1 MLQSVYLTLFHQY
14 SVYLPVFIFLLFFP
28 FHILYSICVSW
39 KCRRT
44 SSPWQT
50 VGYLLVN
57 VSLAT
62 VNRFQQIELLKHST
76 LKKSYSRFIENKSKN
91 YAHFFRLYYP
101 LEYYTSL
108 GLIWDQP
115 PAARQQASTPDL
127 GRVDG
132 PRRAIFKQ
140 LSQMRMCGK

>member
-14 SVYLPVFIFLLFFP
+14 SVYLSVFIFLLFFP

-62 VNRFQQIELLKHST
+62 VNRFQQIVLKHST
-76 LKKSYSRFIENKSKN
+76 LKKVTVDSSKTNLKIMHISSAYIIHWNIIPQLDFKKINKQKTFLFL
-91 YAHFFRLYYP
+91 HFQHSN
-101 LEYYTSL
+101 T
-108 GLIWDQP
+108 GVI
-115 PAARQQASTPDL
+115 DL
-127 GRVDG
+127 D
-132 PRRAIFKQ
+132 
-140 LSQMRMCGK
+140 

>member
-14 SVYLPVFIFLLFFP
+14 SVYLSVIIFLLFFP
-28 FHILYSICVSW
+28 FHILSSICVSC

-62 VNRFQQIELLKHST
+62 VNRFQQIELLKHSR
-76 LKKSYSRFIENKSKN
+76 LRNSYSRFIENKSKN
-91 YAHFFRLYYP
+91 YAHFFHLYYP
-101 LEYYTSL
+101 LEYYTSI
-108 GLIWDQP
+108 G
-115 PAARQQASTPDL
+115 
-127 GRVDG
+127 
-132 PRRAIFKQ
+132 
-140 LSQMRMCGK
+140 